1 MVGCLDVTTTR
12 LEGKA
17 MCWLGHAVPG
27 SQHIWHSAWIK
38 LAVTTIHTVCHKQF
52 TFNVDTK
59 WSPWGR
65 WKLGPGDQMGALEYK
80 ELKCI
85 SQENF
90 DTKWWP
96 WGWWQ
101 PATEVTRW
109 AGKSYERV
117 GKCTSQE
124 NWTFQIHQYNTVY
137 MSAGR
142 GLLVIWLWRLL
153 WYGTWW
159 ALGSWKTWSWGFRV

>member
-1 MVGCLDVTTTR
+1 MVVWTLPPQGLKV
-12 LEGKA
+12 KP
-17 MCWLGHAVPG
+17 CWLGHAVPG
-27 SQHIWHSAWIK
+27 SRHIWHSAWIR

-52 TFNVDTK
+52 TVNVDTK
-59 WSPWGR
+59 WWPWGG

-80 ELKCI
+80 ELKCT

-124 NWTFQIHQYNTVY
+124 NWTFQIQQYTTVY

-142 GLLVIWLWRLL
+142 GPTGHLTLEAFMVRNLVFTGNLKDMK
-153 WYGTWW
+153 
-159 ALGSWKTWSWGFRV
+159 ASWGFRV